1 MNSKDLAVVV
11 LAAGKGT
18 RMKSPLAKVL
28 QPLERKSLLSYVLE
42 SLIPLKPDLSVVVVG
57 FQSEK
62 VKKDFTGRGLLFVEQ
77 KEQLG
82 TGHAAQQAELILKDF
97 LGDVLIVCGDMPFI
111 KSQTLI
117 NLVNIHREK
126 QAACTVLTLK
136 TSEQKDFGRI
146 IRNEKGQVSKIVEYQ
161 DASDL
166 EKKVDEYNSGAYC
179 FIKGL
184 FFKALESIRD
194 NNVQKEFYLTDT
206 IEYIVENS
214 FLVETLQIND
224 SAEFLGINTQE
235 DLHLAEKILREQ
247 TCSS

>member
-28 QPLERKSLLSYVLE
+28 QPLERKPLLSYVLE
-42 SLIPLKPDLSVVVVG
+42 SLIPLNPDLSIVVVG
-57 FQSEK
+57 FQSAK
-62 VKKDFTGRGLLFVEQ
+62 VKKDFMGRGLLFVEQ

-117 NLVNIHREK
+117 DLVNRHRKK

-146 IRNEKGQVSKIVEYQ
+146 IRNEKGQVSKIVEHQ
-161 DASDL
+161 DASNL
-166 EKKVDEYNSGAYC
+166 EKKVDEFNSGVYC
-179 FIKGL
+179 FDKGL
-184 FFKALESIRD
+184 FCKALESICD

-206 IEYIVENS
+206 IEYIVESS
-214 FLVETLQIND
+214 FLVEAFQIND
-224 SAEFLGINTQE
+224 SVELLGINTEE